1 MKIKNKSTSLL
12 KKFLVFNFFVFVILG
27 LFTFFYLKAI
37 QPNLVKQ
44 RTEKHNV
51 IINNTSNHIERLQIS
66 FEKKSIKD
74 FLLST
79 RFLFQNLE
87 RVQFYDVNG
96 NLIAD
101 TNVLD
106 LDQNVFSKSE
116 EIFEES
122 INNNN
127 NLSEKKNVEKN
138 IDSENLKEN
147 NEPEIKQNIL
157 NKKPKEEIT
166 FQIKEN
172 NNFYV
177 KTLNDVI
184 VNGEIL
190 GYIIVTELANEI
202 LVAVDERKNFI
213 LRTVL
218 IIAVVIFL
226 FSIFLNRYI
235 LKPIGSLVDYTKS
248 IKAKDEP
255 FGRIEKF
262 LYRSDEVGLLS
273 RSLNEMTQNLQKR
286 TKNAEDSSADLA
298 HEIRNPLASLKG
310 ASELLDST
318 IDKEERKK
326 LVGILSHDV
335 ERIDRLITDYS
346 KMLKDEASLSRE
358 KMKIINLVELVNG
371 VIEEF
376 NNNKSVIQKNI
387 KFKIVRE
394 KPNGHEANVFGA
406 RSRLEQVL
414 ANLIDN
420 AVSFSPEN
428 SSIHIGI
435 KSSKDLVRLSIKD
448 QGPGF
453 KETNT
458 ERIFKRFYSSRPEKF
473 GEHSG
478 LGLNIV
484 KNIIEMHE
492 GKVSAFNRKDKEQ
505 GAQIDVILP
514 TRS

>member
-1 MKIKNKSTSLL
+1 MIKKKKLNSIL
-12 KKFLVFNFFVFVILG
+12 KRFLIFNLFIFLILG
-27 LFTFFYLKAI
+27 LFTFFYLSAI

-51 IINNTSNHIERLQIS
+51 IINNTSNHIERLQIE
-66 FEKKSIKD
+66 FEKNSIKD

-87 RVQFYDVNG
+87 RVQFFDLNG

-106 LDQNVFSKSE
+106 LDQNVFKKSE
-116 EIFEES
+116 EVYEENLIS
-122 INNNN
+122 QNTKIDTYASNKNLINNE
-127 NLSEKKNVEKN
+127 EKKDN
-138 IDSENLKEN
+138 I
-147 NEPEIKQNIL
+147 EIKNLIS
-157 NKKPKEEIT
+157 NKKPKKEISIE
-166 FQIKEN
+166 IKEN

-177 KTLNDVI
+177 KTLNDLI
-184 VNGEIL
+184 INREIF
-190 GYIIVTELANEI
+190 GYIMVTEQANEI
-202 LVAVDERKNFI
+202 LTAVDERKNFI
-213 LRTVL
+213 LRTVF
-218 IIAVVIFL
+218 IIALVIFL
-226 FSIFLNRYI
+226 FSVFLNRYI
-235 LKPIGSLVDYTKS
+235 LKPIGSLVEYTKS

-255 FGRIEKF
+255 YGRIEKF
-262 LYRSDEVGLLS
+262 LHRSDEVGLLS
-273 RSLNEMTQNLQKR
+273 RSLNEMTKDLQNR

-318 IDKEERKK
+318 TDKNERKK
-326 LVGILSHDV
+326 LISILSHDV

-358 KMKIINLVELVNG
+358 KMTKFNMVDLAKDVA
-371 VIEEF
+371 EEF
-376 NNNKSVIQKNI
+376 KNNKLVISKNI
-387 KFKIVRE
+387 TFKITQE
-394 KPNGHEANVFGA
+394 KPNGHVPNFFGA
-406 RSRLEQVL
+406 KNRLEQVL

-420 AVSFSPEN
+420 AASFSPNN
-428 SSIHIGI
+428 STINISIH
-435 KSSKDLVRLSIKD
+435 SSNEKITLAVKD

-453 KETNT
+453 KESNT
-458 ERIFKRFYSSRPEKF
+458 ERIFKRFYSNRPEKF

-484 KNIIEMHE
+484 KNIIEMHD
-492 GKVSAFNRKDKEQ
+492 GKIIASNRQDKNQ
-505 GAQIDVILP
+505 GAQIKIILP